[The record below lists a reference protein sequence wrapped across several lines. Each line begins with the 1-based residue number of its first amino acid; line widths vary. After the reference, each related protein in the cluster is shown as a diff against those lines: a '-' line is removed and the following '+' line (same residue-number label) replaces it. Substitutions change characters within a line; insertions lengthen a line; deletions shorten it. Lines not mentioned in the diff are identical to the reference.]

1 MSDNPVTP
9 NIELAAALVAAFDQL
24 VEKVKSRRPIG
35 TDKKPLELGF
45 VYSQLVQ
52 GMMVDPFDYAH
63 PWNPAG
69 ASSIKDAVDKG
80 AAPPKAPTAAD
91 GAAPA
96 PAPDP
101 KIAKAMNAAFNT
113 SKLVDRL
120 IMVTKDGTYQ
130 EFPGSRNISSVY
142 AQILAGMQA
151 LPPPPRD
158 PAVDKRIE
166 DARKVLY
173 VADDDGDLTIK
184 SKLYKAYEKNSQAYA
199 QAVADYADGQAQ
211 ANANP
216 AAAQVWPVKSKALKQ
231 SVDQA
236 WDTLKSEGADKI
248 EAALNTIKAVGGT
261 IDEAMI
267 AKARQ
272 SFDTWNLG
280 LAGVVPS
287 SVPYAFCLPSAW
299 PDMDTDDIGWTKI
312 HVESRDYQQHMGKDS
327 HLFHSFN
334 RNTSS
339 SSTSVSGGGSYLGFG
354 ASGGYHRADSHE
366 DDQSTVSQSLST
378 FFKNDAKNVTLDFE
392 FGMVTIERPY
402 MDTNLFNLRNW
413 YLVGN
418 KKSSISD
425 GTVDGQADSQ
435 DRLLPCLPVQFLVVR
450 KVRIA
455 AQSWGSDAKS
465 LDTLFGNS
473 GGAWDKSTSGW
484 NASANVGFGFFS
496 AKSNVSH
503 EQAREGVSRYGKVDT
518 SSRQDYEARFKN
530 GVFEIPGA
538 QIVAFLSTILPACPP
553 ADDPMLGKPAPAAGT
568 TASPQPAAAGAAAS
582 PAPGGAQAPQ
592 PAH

>member
-1 MSDNPVTP
+1 MSDNPVAP
-9 NIELAAALVAAFDQL
+9 DNELAAALVAAFDQL
-24 VEKVKSRRPIG
+24 VDKVKARRPVG

-45 VYSQLVQ
+45 VYSQLIQ

-80 AAPPKAPTAAD
+80 QAPAKAPAATD
-91 GAAPA
+91 GSAPA
-96 PAPDP
+96 PAPDR
-101 KIAKAMNAAFNT
+101 KIAKAINAAFNT

-151 LPPPPRD
+151 APPPPRD

-173 VADDDGDLTIK
+173 VPDDDGDLTIK

-199 QAVADYADGQAQ
+199 QALADFADGQAQ
-211 ANANP
+211 ANAS
-216 AAAQVWPVKSKALKQ
+216 ATAAQAWPVKSRALKLA
-231 SVDQA
+231 VDEA
-236 WDTLKSEGADKI
+236 WDTLKTEGADKV

-272 SFDTWNLG
+272 TLDIWNLG
-280 LAGVVPS
+280 LAGIVAAG
-287 SVPYAFCLPSAW
+287 VPYAFCLPNSW
-299 PDMDTDDIGWTKI
+299 PDMDTDDIGWTHI
-312 HVESRDYQQHMGKDS
+312 HVESRDYQQHLGKDS
-327 HLFHSFN
+327 HIFHSFN
-334 RNTSS
+334 KHTSS
-339 SSTSVSGGGSYLGFG
+339 SSTSVSAGGSYLGFG

-366 DDQSTVSQSLST
+366 DDQSTTSKSLST
-378 FFKNDAKNVTLDFE
+378 FFKNDAKNVTLDFQ
-392 FGMVTIERPY
+392 FGMVNIERPY

-418 KKSSISD
+418 KKSCISD

-435 DRLLPCLPVQFLVVR
+435 DKLLPCLPVQFLVVR
-450 KVRIA
+450 KVRIT
-455 AQSWGSDAKS
+455 AQSWGTDAKT

-473 GGAWDKSTSGW
+473 GGAWDKHTSGW
-484 NASANVGFGFFS
+484 DASANVGFGFFS
-496 AKSNVSH
+496 AKANVTH
-503 EQAREGVSRYGKVDT
+503 EQAQEGVSRYGKVD
-518 SSRQDYEARFKN
+518 SASRNDYEAHFKN

-553 ADDPMLGKPAPAAGT
+553 LDDPMLGKQA
-568 TASPQPAAAGAAAS
+568 QPAAATPAQPAAAK
-582 PAPGGAQAPQ
+582 